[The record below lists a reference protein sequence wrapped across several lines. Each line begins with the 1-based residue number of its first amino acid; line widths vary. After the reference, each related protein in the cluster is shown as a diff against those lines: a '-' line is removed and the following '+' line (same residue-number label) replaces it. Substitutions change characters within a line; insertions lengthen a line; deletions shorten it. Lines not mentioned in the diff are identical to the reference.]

1 MKDPYTTI
9 AGLVAG
15 IAVIVKTIGL
25 DIPKEVLDGIIAIA
39 VFLLGFW
46 SKQSD

>member
-15 IAVIVKTIGL
+15 IAVILKTLGL
-25 DIPKEVLDGIIAIA
+25 DVPQQVWDGVIAIA
-39 VFLLGFW
+39 VFFLGWFA
-46 SKQSD
+46 KQTE